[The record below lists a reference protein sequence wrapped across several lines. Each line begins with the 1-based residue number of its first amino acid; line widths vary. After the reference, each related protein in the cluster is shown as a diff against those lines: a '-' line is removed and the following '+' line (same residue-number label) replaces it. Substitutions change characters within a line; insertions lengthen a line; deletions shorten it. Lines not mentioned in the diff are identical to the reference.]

1 MVVGLSAPA
10 MSALSSRAAMGQ
22 KVRARLA
29 VPSMATSTSRRRPLR
44 VVAED
49 FPQPAQIKNTDN
61 YRDGEALSKKLRDL
75 KGMGEKKK
83 VVIVG
88 GGLSGLACAKYLVDA
103 GHEPVV
109 LEGRDVLGGK
119 VSAWKD
125 KDGDWIE
132 TGLHIFFGA
141 YPNMMN
147 LFAELD
153 IEDRLQWKVHKMIF
167 AMQELPGE
175 FTTFD
180 FVKGIPAPLNFGL
193 AILLNQK
200 MLTLG
205 EKLQTA
211 PPLLPMLVEG
221 QEFIDAQDELSV
233 LDFMRKYG
241 MPERINEEV
250 FISMAKALDF
260 IDPDKLS
267 MTVVL
272 TAMNRFLNEDNGLQ
286 MAFLDGNQPDRL
298 CAPMVESIERNGGKV
313 FCEKPMERI
322 ELNEDGSI
330 KKVVLRGGE
339 EVVADEYVSALP
351 VDVLKRVVP
360 EKWSTMPYFKQLDE
374 LEGIPV
380 INLHMWFDKKLT
392 TIDHLC
398 FSRSPLLS
406 VYADMSTTCKEY
418 ADDDKS
424 MLELVFAPCSPIAG
438 GDTNWIAKSDED
450 IIQATMGE
458 LARLFPTEIASD
470 PRYEGTMKPRTFEGG
485 ALPELPDGA
494 KLRKS
499 AVVRVPRS
507 VYAAIPGR
515 NKYRPSQKSP
525 IDNFSLC
532 GCFTSQKFLGSM
544 EGAILA
550 GKLAAEVVAARAVGA
565 DAPGDKVIQ
574 QHVIDEAATAS
585 PKKPVGCKGRT
596 AVAFGGGYTFDQAI
610 KRELEGQDAVQ
621 LTPLN

>member
-10 MSALSSRAAMGQ
+10 MSALSSRAAVGQ
-22 KVRARLA
+22 RVRARVA
-29 VPSMATSTSRRRPLR
+29 VPSATSPSSRRPLR

-61 YRDGEALSKKLRDL
+61 YRDAEALSKKLKEL

-211 PPLLPMLVEG
+211 PPLIPMLIEG
-221 QEFIDAQDELSV
+221 QDFIDEQDELSV

-241 MPERINEEV
+241 MPDRINDEV

-272 TAMNRFLNEDNGLQ
+272 TAMNRFLNETDGLQ

-298 CAPMVESIERNGGKV
+298 CAPMVDHIKDGGGDVKLKQRV
-313 FCEKPMERI
+313 KEFV
-322 ELNEDGSI
+322 LNDDGSV
-330 KKVVLRGGE
+330 KCLKMVSGE
-339 EVVADEYVSALP
+339 EIVADEYVSAVP
-351 VDVLKRVVP
+351 VDIMKRMMP
-360 EKWSTMPYFKQLDE
+360 KQWSTMPFFHQIQN

-380 INLHMWFDKKLT
+380 INIHLWFDRKLQNV
-392 TIDHLC
+392 DHLC

-418 ADDDKS
+418 YDENKS

-438 GDTNWIAKSDED
+438 GKTNWIAKSNQEIVD
-450 IIQATMGE
+450 ATMKE
-458 LARLFPTEIASD
+458 LERLFPLEIG
-470 PRYEGTMKPRTFEGG
+470 PG
-485 ALPELPDGA
+485 APDGVGA
-494 KLRKS
+494 KLLKH
-499 AVVRVPRS
+499 AVVKTPRS

-515 NKYRPSQKSP
+515 NKYRPSQATP
-525 IDNFSLC
+525 ISNFTLA
-532 GCFTSQKFLGSM
+532 GDWTSQKFLGSM
-544 EGAILA
+544 EGAVLA
-550 GKLAAEVVAARAVGA
+550 GKLAAEVVTDKAVYGAPTKGLKKIVDDVVMEAAKLEEKEPVGA
-565 DAPGDKVIQ
+565 TEGESALAFGAGAVMAEAEEKELA
-574 QHVIDEAATAS
+574 VIDPEQMV
-585 PKKPVGCKGRT
+585 K
-596 AVAFGGGYTFDQAI
+596 
-610 KRELEGQDAVQ
+610 LEGA
-621 LTPLN
+621 PAR